1 MARRRDSWHCY
12 LTLGL
17 EPGASLREVKAA
29 YRALVKKWHPDQ
41 FHHDPHLQ
49 QLAEDKLKE
58 INQAYTTLL
67 NPGQS
72 AYRARYGRPSAG
84 QQASNHD
91 SQYGGHSWSATGGRF
106 HYQSSYY
113 RTRQAKAAGDTS
125 RGRTP
130 YTSSFFAYASPAAQN
145 GAPIPRWT
153 IMLAMFFL
161 FAMVNTFTSSVLNGY
176 SSRSYASAPAQR
188 SGSSRPQFTNFISII
203 TMSEKELKEKKQQE
217 SRAAA
222 AVVQVPLIVND
233 KEMQKPQHELAAA
246 KKEGRRSAQKKV
258 PTPQDAPAVK

>member
-1 MARRRDSWHCY
+1 MTRRRDSWHCY
-12 LTLGL
+12 LILGL

-91 SQYGGHSWSATGGRF
+91 SQFSGHSWTATGGRF

-113 RTRQAKAAGDTS
+113 RTRQAKAAGNAS
-125 RGRTP
+125 RGRAP
-130 YTSSFFAYASPAAQN
+130 YSSAFFVYASPAGQN

-153 IMLAMFFL
+153 IMLVMFFL
-161 FAMVNTFTSSVLNGY
+161 IATVNTFTSSVLNGS
-176 SSRSYASAPAQR
+176 SSRSYASAPAQP
-188 SGSSRPQFTNFISII
+188 GASSRPQFTNFIAIT
-203 TMSEKELKEKKQQE
+203 TMSEKELKEKKEQE
-217 SRAAA
+217 SRAGAA
-222 AVVQVPLIVND
+222 GVHVPLILSD
-233 KEMQKPQHELAAA
+233 KDTQKPQHDLAAET
-246 KKEGRRSAQKKV
+246 KEAHGSAQKKV
-258 PTPQDAPAVK
+258 STPQDAPAAK

>member
-12 LTLGL
+12 LILGL
-17 EPGASLREVKAA
+17 EPGASVREVKAA

-84 QQASNHD
+84 QQASKGD
-91 SQYGGHSWSATGGRF
+91 SQYSGQSWSATGGRF

-113 RTRQAKAAGDTS
+113 RTRQAKAAGNAS
-125 RGRTP
+125 RARTP
-130 YTSSFFAYASPAAQN
+130 YSSGFFVYASPAAQN

-153 IMLAMFFL
+153 IMLVMFFL
-161 FAMVNTFTSSVLNGY
+161 IAMVNTFTSSVLNGS
-176 SSRSYASAPAQR
+176 SSRSYASAPVRR
-188 SGSSRPQFTNFISII
+188 SGSSRPQFTNFISIT

-217 SRAAA
+217 SQAAA
-222 AVVQVPLIVND
+222 AGTHVPLILND
-233 KEMQKPQHELAAA
+233 KEMQRPQHEPAAGR
-246 KKEGRRSAQKKV
+246 KEGHGSAQKKV

>member
-12 LTLGL
+12 LILGL
-17 EPGASLREVKAA
+17 EPGASLREVKVA

-84 QQASNHD
+84 QQANSRD
-91 SQYGGHSWSATGGRF
+91 SQNSGHSWSATGGRF

-113 RTRQAKAAGDTS
+113 RTRQAKAAGNAT
-125 RGRTP
+125 RARTP
-130 YTSSFFAYASPAAQN
+130 YTSSFFAYASGTTPI
-145 GAPIPRWT
+145 GAPVPRWT
-153 IMLAMFFL
+153 IMLVMFFL
-161 FAMVNTFTSSVLNGY
+161 IAMVNTFSSSVLNGS
-176 SSRSYASAPAQR
+176 SSRSYASAPAR
-188 SGSSRPQFTNFISII
+188 PSAASRPQFTNFIAIT

-222 AVVQVPLIVND
+222 GGV
-233 KEMQKPQHELAAA
+233 EPQHEPAAERKGTHA
-246 KKEGRRSAQKKV
+246 SAQKRV
-258 PTPQDAPAVK
+258 PTPPDAPAVK